1 MHFFVELLS
10 GSVIIKEDPVGI
22 GWKDSGLYGKGEEK
36 EKNMSKKQK
45 IPKEVWLILLAIAIG
60 GLFMALMTFYYRR
73 IMESAGA
80 SANELNHVYRYQYEM
95 IVDSRNRT
103 FWEAVYENAREEALA
118 HDAVL
123 EIKGSE
129 SGQDYSKADYMD
141 MSIAAQ
147 VDGIILEYNGE
158 EGLQKKIDEAVEKG
172 IPVVTIVNDAPRSL
186 RQSFVGIN
194 DYQLGQTYGE
204 QVEKLVDDHTE
215 RILVLLNREQE
226 LGQNQLYSQIY
237 SAVENKETTDH
248 KIRIQSQNMM
258 SQSQFDTEE
267 TIRSIFQSEEGPP
280 EILVCLDEVTTE
292 CAYQAMIDFNL
303 VGEVKI
309 VGYYTSKTIMDGV
322 KKGLIPVTLS
332 MDVEQIGAYSIEAL
346 TEYLEVGRA
355 NSYYT
360 VDMEVITEDN
370 WKQQEK

>member
-1 MHFFVELLS
+1 MRT
-10 GSVIIKEDPVGI
+10 
-22 GWKDSGLYGKGEEK
+22 EK
-36 EKNMSKKQK
+36 RKHMKKQK
-45 IPKEVWLILLAIAIG
+45 IHKEILLILLAVIIR
-60 GLFMALMTFYYRR
+60 GLFMALLTFYYGR
-73 IMESAGA
+73 IMENAGV
-80 SANELNHVYRYQYEM
+80 SANELTHVYRYQYEM

-103 FWEAVYENAREEALA
+103 FWEAVYENARKEALA

-123 EIKGSE
+123 ELKGSE
-129 SGQDYSKADYMD
+129 SAADYSKADYMD
-141 MSIAAQ
+141 MSIAAKA
-147 VDGIILEYNGE
+147 DGIILEYNGE
-158 EGLQKKIDEAVEKG
+158 EGLQEKINEAVNKG
-172 IPVVTIVNDAPRSL
+172 IPVVTIVNDAPRSF

-204 QVEKLVDDHTE
+204 QVADLVDDHTE

-226 LGQNQLYSQIY
+226 LGQNQLYRQIY
-237 SAVENKETTDH
+237 SAVENKESADR
-248 KIRIQSQNMM
+248 KIRIQSQNIM

-267 TIRSIFQSEEGPP
+267 AIRSIFQSPEGPP
-280 EILVCLDEVTTE
+280 EILVCMDEVTTE

-309 VGYYTSKTIMDGV
+309 IGYYTSKTIMDGV

-360 VDMEVITEDN
+360 VDMDVITGDN
-370 WKQQEK
+370 WKQQEKEYGEQ